1 MKATGIVRKID
12 ELGRVV
18 IPKEIRRTMRINNG
32 DPLEIYTNDNQVI
45 FQKYSGVENMVAA
58 VNGMLGS
65 LYRKQKMP
73 VIACD
78 KDKVVAVKGIG
89 KKEIVNRRITADFAE
104 IMERRRVFAYNGND
118 GTLCFPVEGVE
129 RYAIAC
135 APIVASGDV
144 AGAILYLS
152 MDDAPLSP
160 ASEIQIALVEV
171 LAECLG
177 KQLGD

>member
-1 MKATGIVRKID
+1 
-12 ELGRVV
+12 
-18 IPKEIRRTMRINNG
+18 MRINNG

-152 MDDAPLSP
+152 MDNARLSP
-160 ASEIQIALVEV
+160 ASETQIALVEF
-171 LAECLG
+171 LAEYLG
-177 KQLGD
+177 EQLGD